1 MQLVQVAI
9 LVGVLIFSVVV
20 HEVAH
25 AWQARREGDPTAERL
40 GRITLNPIPHLDLLG
55 SIILPTLLAYTG
67 GIIFGWAKPVP
78 VNPANYRSYVAGDIR
93 VSLAGIVSNIGLAV
107 LATVAAGFVVKL
119 QSVAGTMGG
128 TTDLLLMT
136 FRYAI
141 FINLILAFFNLIPIP
156 PLDGSHVVAHAL
168 PRPLAE
174 QYRELGRF
182 GLLIVMG
189 LIFFVPGAIQF
200 MLTPVFYLEGLADRF
215 IRLWI

>member
-55 SIILPTLLAYTG
+55 SIILPALLAYTG

-189 LIFFVPGAIQF
+189 LIFFVPGAIQL